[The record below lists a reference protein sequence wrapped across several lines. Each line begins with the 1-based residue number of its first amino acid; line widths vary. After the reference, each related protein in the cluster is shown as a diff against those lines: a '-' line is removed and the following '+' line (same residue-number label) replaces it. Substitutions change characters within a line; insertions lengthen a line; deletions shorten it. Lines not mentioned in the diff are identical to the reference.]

1 MKLIQRNRDAAYL
14 QYDKYVDFD
23 NPMVMEKAMDLT
35 KNCRSVYEK
44 IETIYYFVRDEID
57 HTWDA
62 KNSTITISASDVL
75 EKKTGISYSKANLL
89 AALMRANGIYTGFC
103 YQRIKRFTYDNKLAL
118 HALNAVFE
126 PDVKKWIRLDAR
138 GNNYQF
144 QADFSINERHLG
156 YEIRPELGEFEF
168 DDLIAVP
175 LPSTMAVLEK
185 STNAIKMYYNDL
197 PDYND

>member
-62 KNSTITISASDVL
+62 KDSTITISASDVL
-75 EKKTGISYSKANLL
+75 EKKTGISYSKANPYQPL
-89 AALMRANGIYTGFC
+89 GFSTVS
-103 YQRIKRFTYDNKLAL
+103 KDGL
-118 HALNAVFE
+118 
-126 PDVKKWIRLDAR
+126 
-138 GNNYQF
+138 
-144 QADFSINERHLG
+144 S
-156 YEIRPELGEFEF
+156 RPFYM
-168 DDLIAVP
+168 P
-175 LPSTMAVLEK
+175 
-185 STNAIKMYYNDL
+185 
-197 PDYND
+197 

>member
-1 MKLIQRNRDAAYL
+1 MKLIT
-14 QYDKYVDFD
+14 
-23 NPMVMEKAMDLT
+23 P
-35 KNCRSVYEK
+35 
-44 IETIYYFVRDEID
+44 
-57 HTWDA
+57 
-62 KNSTITISASDVL
+62 
-75 EKKTGISYSKANLL
+75 GISYSKANLL

-144 QADFSINERHLG
+144 QADFSINERNLG

>member
-62 KNSTITISASDVL
+62 KDSTITICIRCSGKENRYQLFKGKSVSRTDACKWYL
-75 EKKTGISYSKANLL
+75 HWILL
-89 AALMRANGIYTGFC
+89 
-103 YQRIKRFTYDNKLAL
+103 
-118 HALNAVFE
+118 
-126 PDVKKWIRLDAR
+126 
-138 GNNYQF
+138 
-144 QADFSINERHLG
+144 
-156 YEIRPELGEFEF
+156 PE
-168 DDLIAVP
+168 DQTIH
-175 LPSTMAVLEK
+175 
-185 STNAIKMYYNDL
+185 I
-197 PDYND
+197 

>member
-1 MKLIQRNRDAAYL
+1 
-14 QYDKYVDFD
+14 
-23 NPMVMEKAMDLT
+23 MDLT

-62 KNSTITISASDVL
+62 KDSTITISASDVL

-126 PDVKKWIRLDAR
+126 PDVKKWIRLT
-138 GNNYQF
+138 
-144 QADFSINERHLG
+144 
-156 YEIRPELGEFEF
+156 PEETITCFK
-168 DDLIAVP
+168 LI
-175 LPSTMAVLEK
+175 SR
-185 STNAIKMYYNDL
+185 STNEILDMRSDRSLVNL
-197 PDYND
+197 NSTI

>member
-62 KNSTITISASDVL
+62 KDSTITILHQMFWKRKPVSA
-75 EKKTGISYSKANLL
+75 I
-89 AALMRANGIYTGFC
+89 
-103 YQRIKRFTYDNKLAL
+103 QRQIC
-118 HALNAVFE
+118 
-126 PDVKKWIRLDAR
+126 
-138 GNNYQF
+138 
-144 QADFSINERHLG
+144 
-156 YEIRPELGEFEF
+156 
-168 DDLIAVP
+168 
-175 LPSTMAVLEK
+175 
-185 STNAIKMYYNDL
+185 
-197 PDYND
+197 

>member
-62 KNSTITISASDVL
+62 KDSTITISASDVL

-89 AALMRANGIYTGFC
+89 AALMRAMVFTPDSATRGSNGSHMITSWHFM
-103 YQRIKRFTYDNKLAL
+103 
-118 HALNAVFE
+118 H
-126 PDVKKWIRLDAR
+126 
-138 GNNYQF
+138 
-144 QADFSINERHLG
+144 
-156 YEIRPELGEFEF
+156 
-168 DDLIAVP
+168 
-175 LPSTMAVLEK
+175 
-185 STNAIKMYYNDL
+185 
-197 PDYND
+197 

>member
-44 IETIYYFVRDEID
+44 IEAVYYYVRDEIP

-62 KNSTITISASDVL
+62 KDSTITISASDVL

>member
-62 KNSTITISASDVL
+62 KDSTITISASDVL

-126 PDVKKWIRLDAR
+126 PEETITSFK
-138 GNNYQF
+138 
-144 QADFSINERHLG
+144 
-156 YEIRPELGEFEF
+156 
-168 DDLIAVP
+168 LI
-175 LPSTMAVLEK
+175 SR
-185 STNAIKMYYNDL
+185 STNEILDMRSDRSLVNL
-197 PDYND
+197 NSTI